1 MFLRWSPRGICLVL
15 ALIGLAS
22 FVEGWNRGRDDRA
35 FDLYGKHAM
44 AQPAD
49 KVEEVTHKR
58 NGSVTRVD
66 YNVDLTFTT
75 EDGQQVTVPHVSLD
89 HDHFQPAMGGYK
101 LDVVYLPKHPER
113 IRWPGW
119 EPQSSQT
126 TWGSFLLFLAAGG
139 GFWFLRK
146 PR

>member
-1 MFLRWSPRGICLVL
+1 MFGWSPRGICLVL
-15 ALIGLAS
+15 AILGLAG
-22 FVEGWNRGRDDRA
+22 FVEGCTKGRDDRA

-49 KVEEVTHKR
+49 KIEQITHSRYGKT
-58 NGSVTRVD
+58 TRVD

-75 EDGQQVTVPHVSLD
+75 DDGQQVTVPHVSLD
-89 HDHFQPAMGGYK
+89 HDHFDPAMGGYK
-101 LDVVYLPKHPER
+101 LDIVYLPKNPSN

-119 EPQSSQT
+119 TPQSSQE
-126 TWGSFLLFLAAGG
+126 TWGCFLLFLGAGAG
-139 GFWFLRK
+139 WWFLRK